1 MSFTKKSISLS
12 VVIFSLNTIASSNI
26 CYQLN
31 EHPSWYWA
39 ALDTQHKWGIPVS
52 VQMAIVREESGFRS
66 HAQTPSTKLFGF
78 TLWHQSTAEGFPQA
92 LDGTWHRYVIL
103 NHKISANRAD
113 FTDASDFMGW
123 YLHDIH
129 VRAHVANNDA
139 YRLYLAYHEGLG
151 GFRAHSYLHQPWLMA
166 IAHNVSTHAYFYH
179 QQITHCDLPTH
190 RWY

>member
-1 MSFTKKSISLS
+1 MRKY
-12 VVIFSLNTIASSNI
+12 FSLFVSLLALSAQASPNI
-26 CYQLN
+26 CHVLN

-39 ALDTQHKWGIPVS
+39 ALDTQHKWGIPLS
-52 VQMAIVREESGFRS
+52 VQMAIVNEESGFRS
-66 HAQTPSTKLFGF
+66 HAQTPARKLFGF

-92 LDGTWHRYVIL
+92 LNGTWHRYVIL
-103 NHKISANRAD
+103 NGKISANRAD

-129 VRAHVANNDA
+129 TSAHVANNDA

-151 GFRAHSYLHQPWLMA
+151 GFRARSYLREPWLIA
-166 IAHNVSTHAYFYH
+166 VAHNVAWHAKLYH
-179 QQITHCDLPTH
+179 QQIAHCDLPTQ